1 MNLKALI
8 ALIVAA
14 AVAIAITAT
23 LVKKDSATWQTAEV
37 GGLLFENLPVNDVET
52 IHITQGSES
61 LTLNKQGDIWV
72 VKERYNYPA
81 NFQDISQ
88 MVIKLSETKP
98 LRVIEAGESQLGR
111 LNLLATDQ
119 AQGGGT
125 LLEMKGVNDKT
136 LVSLLL
142 GKPYVRQSEAQ
153 KNPMMGM
160 SGDIPEGRYVLMG
173 GSPPVYLI
181 DEPFDNVAPVP
192 TAWLNKDFFKV
203 EKLSSISVQFMG
215 EAAPDWEFSRD
226 AVGGDFKLKNPLP
239 TENVD
244 ASKTR
249 SLSSLFSYASF
260 TDVLPLDS
268 DPELTRLNI
277 PTIAVIKTFDG
288 FTYTIH
294 IGKLTADETGRYLS
308 FKVDAQLPTERTIAP
323 NEKEEDK
330 ARLDAEFLRE
340 QERFQKKLAQEKKC
354 EQWIYI
360 VSTWTVENLL
370 KNRVNW
376 MSAADPNAVK
386 AEETAVPEMLVS
398 PSEDFEED
406 VFPPQ
411 EGDIEQDDPG
421 EIDPEQPVNGE
432 EIMILEDELV
442 PPDDYYEVDD
452 LEPMEPEE

>member
-226 AVGGDFKLKNPLP
+226 AVGGDFKLNNPLP

-268 DPELTRLNI
+268 APELTRLNI

-308 FKVDAQLPTERTIAP
+308 FKVDAQLPNQRTIAP
-323 NEKEEDK
+323 DEKEEDK
-330 ARLDAEFLRE
+330 ARLDAEFLKELDRL
-340 QERFQKKLAQEKKC
+340 QKKLAQEKKC

-376 MSAADPNAVK
+376 MAAADPNAVK

-398 PSEDFEED
+398 PIEDGEED
-406 VFPPQ
+406 VAPPQ
-411 EGDIEQDDPG
+411 EGDIEQNEPAAPDPN
-421 EIDPEQPVNGE
+421 QPANGE
-432 EIMILEDELV
+432 EIVVVEDELV

>member
-61 LTLNKQGDIWV
+61 LTLNKQEGIWV

-81 NFQDISQ
+81 NFQDIGQ
-88 MVIKLSETKP
+88 LVIKLSEVKP

-111 LNLLATDQ
+111 LNLLAADQ

-173 GSPPVYLI
+173 GTPPVYLI

-192 TAWLNKDFFKV
+192 TAWLSKDFFKV

-226 AVGGDFKLKNPLP
+226 AVGGDFKLKNSLP

-249 SLSSLFSYASF
+249 SLSSLFSYATF

-308 FKVDAQLPTERTIAP
+308 FKVDAQLPTQRTIAP
-323 NEKEEDK
+323 DEKEEDK
-330 ARLDAEFLRE
+330 ARLDAEFLKELDRL
-340 QERFQKKLAQEKKC
+340 QKKLAQEKKC

-376 MSAADPNAVK
+376 MAAADPNAVK

-398 PSEDFEED
+398 PSEDGEED
-406 VFPPQ
+406 VAPPQ
-411 EGDIEQDDPG
+411 EGDIEQNEPAAPDPN
-421 EIDPEQPVNGE
+421 QPANGE
-432 EIMILEDELV
+432 EIVVVEDELV
-442 PPDDYYEVDD
+442 PPDDYYEEDD
-452 LEPMEPEE
+452 LDPVEPEE

>member
-125 LLEMKGVNDKT
+125 LLEMNGVNDKT

-173 GSPPVYLI
+173 GTPPVYLI

-192 TAWLNKDFFKV
+192 TAWLSKDFFKV

-226 AVGGDFKLKNPLP
+226 AVGGDFKLKNSLP

-323 NEKEEDK
+323 DEKEEDK

-340 QERFQKKLAQEKKC
+340 QERLQKKLAQEKKC

>member
-8 ALIVAA
+8 ALIAVA

-23 LVKKDSATWQTAEV
+23 LVKKDSASWQTAEV

-61 LTLNKQGDIWV
+61 LTLNKQEGIWV

-81 NFQDISQ
+81 NFQDIGQ
-88 MVIKLSETKP
+88 LVIKLSEVKP

-111 LNLLATDQ
+111 LNLLASDQ

-136 LVSLLL
+136 LVSMLL

-173 GSPPVYLI
+173 GTPPVYLI
-181 DEPFDNVAPVP
+181 GEPFDNVAPAP

-203 EKLSSISVQFMG
+203 EKLSSVSVQFMG
-215 EAAPDWEFSRD
+215 ESAPDWEFSRD
-226 AVGGDFKLKNPLP
+226 AVGSDFKLKNPLP

-249 SLSSLFSYASF
+249 SFSSLFSYASF

-294 IGKLTADETGRYLS
+294 IGKLTSDESGRYLTL
-308 FKVDAQLPTERTIAP
+308 KVDAQLPTERTITP
-323 NEKEEDK
+323 DEKEEDK
-330 ARLDAEFLRE
+330 ARLDAEFVKELDRL
-340 QERFQKKLAQEKKC
+340 QKKLAQEKKC
-354 EQWIYI
+354 EQWIYL

-370 KNRVNW
+370 KNRVDW
-376 MSAADPNAVK
+376 MAATDPNAVK
-386 AEETAVPEMLVS
+386 TEETVIPEMLAS
-398 PSEDFEED
+398 PSEDIEED
-406 VFPPQ
+406 VEPLQ
-411 EGDIEQDDPG
+411 DGDIEQG
-421 EIDPEQPVNGE
+421 EPAELNPDHLENEE
-432 EIMILEDELV
+432 EIVVLEDELV
-442 PPDDYYEVDD
+442 PPDDYYEEDD
-452 LEPMEPEE
+452 QDPAEPEE

>member
-226 AVGGDFKLKNPLP
+226 AVGGDFKLKNPLSS
-239 TENVD
+239 ENAD

-330 ARLDAEFLRE
+330 VRLDAEFLRE
-340 QERFQKKLAQEKKC
+340 QERLQKKLAQEKKC

-370 KNRVNW
+370 KNRVDW

-398 PSEDFEED
+398 PIEDFEED

-411 EGDIEQDDPG
+411 EGDIEQDAPG

>member
-37 GGLLFENLPVNDVET
+37 GGFLFENLPVNDVET

-226 AVGGDFKLKNPLP
+226 AVGGDFKLKNPLSS
-239 TENVD
+239 ENAD

-308 FKVDAQLPTERTIAP
+308 FKVDAQLPTERTIVP

-330 ARLDAEFLRE
+330 VRLDAEFLRE
-340 QERFQKKLAQEKKC
+340 QERLQKKLAQEKKC

-370 KNRVNW
+370 KNRVDW
-376 MSAADPNAVK
+376 MSAEDPNAVK

-398 PSEDFEED
+398 PIEDFEED

>member
-14 AVAIAITAT
+14 AVAIAITVI

-88 MVIKLSETKP
+88 MVFKLSEVKP

-111 LNLLATDQ
+111 LNLLAADQ

-125 LLEMKGVNDKT
+125 LLEMKGGNDKT

-192 TAWLNKDFFKV
+192 TTWLNKDFFKV

-215 EAAPDWEFSRD
+215 ESAPDWEFSRD
-226 AVGGDFKLKNPLP
+226 SVGGDFKLKNPLP
-239 TENVD
+239 SENAD

-308 FKVDAQLPTERTIAP
+308 LKVDAQLPTGRTVAP
-323 NEKEEDK
+323 DEKEEDK
-330 ARLDAEFLRE
+330 ARLNAEFLRE
-340 QERFQKKLAQEKKC
+340 QERLQKKFAQEKKC

-376 MSAADPNAVK
+376 MSAEDPNAVK
-386 AEETAVPEMLVS
+386 EEDIAVPEMLVS

-411 EGDIEQDDPG
+411 DGDIEQDAPG
-421 EIDPEQPVNGE
+421 ELDLNQPVNGE
-432 EIMILEDELV
+432 EIVILEDELV